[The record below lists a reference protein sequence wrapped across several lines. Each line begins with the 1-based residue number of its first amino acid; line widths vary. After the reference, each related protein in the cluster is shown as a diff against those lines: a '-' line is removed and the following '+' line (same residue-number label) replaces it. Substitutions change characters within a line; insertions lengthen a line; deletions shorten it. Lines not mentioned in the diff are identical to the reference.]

1 MKVQIA
7 DYGTSEEE
15 NKYFVTY
22 RIFDINEKTRKKLE
36 TRLKDDL
43 LIKSDDIFL
52 TVNFESHYFPFRS
65 DEAKYRREDFIAR
78 EEIEMLAYL
87 LGVLED

>member
-1 MKVQIA
+1 MKVKIA
-7 DYGTSEEE
+7 GYGQSEDS

-22 RIFDINEKTRKKLE
+22 RIFDINEEIRKKLE

-43 LIKSDDIFL
+43 IIKSNDLFL
-52 TVNFESHYFPFRS
+52 TVYFDPKYFPFGS
-65 DEAKYRREDFIAR
+65 EEYKYRREDFIAR

-87 LGVLED
+87 LGVLEE